1 MGRAISP
8 FNAAAS
14 PFSGLTPFG
23 RVGHDPSRLLN
34 DFFSFD
40 PFSILRDF
48 TPALTGDA
56 IVREWELKEEDN
68 HYLATALVPGFSAA
82 DVKVAVE
89 EGVLVA
95 SGEKTAG
102 TNGSEKADQDSK
114 DEAFWSRKWSL
125 SLRLPRDVA
134 MDDIAATVT
143 DGVLTVTIPKSENR
157 PERREITVA

>member
-56 IVREWELKEEDN
+56 IVREWNLKEEDTR
-68 HYLATALVPGFSAA
+68 YIATALVPGFSAA

-89 EGVLVA
+89 EGVLIA
-95 SGEKTAG
+95 SGEKAVRADDI
-102 TNGSEKADQDSK
+102 EKADHDGK

-125 SLRLPRDVA
+125 SLRLPRDVV
-134 MDDIAATVT
+134 MDDMTATVT

-157 PERREITVA
+157 PERREITVT